1 MRTRRDGVTLVEV
14 IVAILLFSTGA
25 LGLAATSAVITRQ
38 MTMTLLRSRSAN
50 LARERSE
57 KAHASNCAGV
67 SSGQE
72 TRDGI
77 RSSWTVTTGG
87 AVMIDQ
93 QLERSSTSS
102 TRTDRFL
109 SAAPCD

>member
-1 MRTRRDGVTLVEV
+1 MRNERAGVTLVEV

-25 LGLAATSAVITRQ
+25 LGLAATSAVISRQ

-50 LARERSE
+50 LARERNE
-57 KAHASNCAGV
+57 RAYAADCAGI
-67 SSGQE
+67 SSGTE

-77 RSSWTVTTGG
+77 RSSWTITGG
-87 AVMIDQ
+87 RAVLIDQ
-93 QLERSSTSS
+93 QLQRPSTNGLRS
-102 TRTDRFL
+102 DRFL